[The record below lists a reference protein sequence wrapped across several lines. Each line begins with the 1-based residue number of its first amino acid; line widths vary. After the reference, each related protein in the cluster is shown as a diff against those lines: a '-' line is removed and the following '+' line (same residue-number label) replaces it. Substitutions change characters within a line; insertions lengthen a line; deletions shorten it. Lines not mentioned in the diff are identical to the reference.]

1 MKGGLYMTDKEKIE
15 FENLRVEM
23 ARANISFPALANI
36 IGIGLSTIYSKKS
49 GVLDWTLAEMLSI
62 QNVLQEKT
70 GLDLTLDYL
79 FKSNVKK
86 GEEIIQ

>member
-1 MKGGLYMTDKEKIE
+1 MTDKEKIE

-36 IGIGLSTIYSKKS
+36 IGIGLSTIYSKKT
-49 GVLDWTLAEMLSI
+49 GVLDWTLSEMLSI
-62 QNVLQEKT
+62 QNVLQERT

>member
-1 MKGGLYMTDKEKIE
+1 MTDKEKIE

-23 ARANISFPALANI
+23 ARANISFPVLANI

-49 GVLDWTLAEMLSI
+49 GVLDWTLSEMLSI

-70 GLDLTLDYL
+70 GLELTLDYL

>member
-1 MKGGLYMTDKEKIE
+1 MTDKEKIE

-23 ARANISFPALANI
+23 ARANISFLALANI

-49 GVLDWTLAEMLSI
+49 GALDWTLSEMLSI

>member
-1 MKGGLYMTDKEKIE
+1 MTDKEKIE

-49 GVLDWTLAEMLSI
+49 GVLDWTLSEMLSI

-70 GLDLTLDYL
+70 GMDLTLDYL

>member
-1 MKGGLYMTDKEKIE
+1 MTDKEKIE

-23 ARANISFPALANI
+23 ARANISFPVLANI

-49 GVLDWTLAEMLSI
+49 GSLDWTLSEMLSI

-70 GLDLTLDYL
+70 GLELTLDYL